1 MKEMPRWH
9 TGRPGTRHPHPGG
22 AVLLQPCALVLT
34 RAKFMPSLMEE
45 ETSHGLLETGPMPQ
59 RVLKLAHSDPKLPVP
74 SIQPALPPKA
84 QASEGRHVPQGGPR
98 QKQDRHPSIAISDR
112 IESIPPP
119 RRSLLCIPVPIV
131 TAQAPIP
138 GEKAFLLNVIPD
150 ARLTLT

>member
-84 QASEGRHVPQGGPR
+84 RPVKGDMCHRVA
-98 QKQDRHPSIAISDR
+98 QDRSKIATPVLPS
-112 IESIPPP
+112 
-119 RRSLLCIPVPIV
+119 V
-131 TAQAPIP
+131 T
-138 GEKAFLLNVIPD
+138 E
-150 ARLTLT
+150 

>member
-1 MKEMPRWH
+1 MMKEMPRWH

-74 SIQPALPPKA
+74 SIQPALPLKA
-84 QASEGRHVPQGGPR
+84 QASEGRHMPQGGPR

-119 RRSLLCIPVPIV
+119 RRLSPLHPCAYCYGSGPNPWGESLPSQCYP
-131 TAQAPIP
+131 
-138 GEKAFLLNVIPD
+138 
-150 ARLTLT
+150 